1 MATNNP
7 VLNSIIKYRIPLIV
21 IIVLAV
27 LIFGIIDYSYGL
39 RVESA
44 KSKVIRENIDYSD
57 QAQFIAGFNQE
68 TKLDILKK
76 SELINE
82 YAIAGLAASG
92 NQKKLHEY
100 ISIKVDVNSA
110 LTSFDDMYRT
120 QVGNV
125 YLSNCNSIL
134 GIAIQNKN
142 FESVKTLIEKG
153 NVTNKYGC
161 ELYEAVNSDQI
172 ALAQYLFQEK
182 GFNVN
187 SEDLKDL
194 TKRCKQSIGLIQ
206 LTKDIGDVLAC
217 ENSTLLDQYIPK
229 LNQEAKDQNLRTAV
243 ENNYTTAINLLIR
256 AGASVESLP
265 TLDLVSLAIDKKS
278 DAMIA
283 YLVNKGKKLPDT
295 IKDDNTFVYAVKN
308 NFIDTAK
315 ALVEKGFDLNTLYKP
330 QSDKDFTIPVI
341 YTAVSDGQKEILQMM
356 IDKNNSVKKLDT
368 LNKNQLLAFA
378 LDQFGKKATINQRE
392 VLKILIDQGLDIN
405 SNLIYKSSGVYETK
419 TYPVWSVPFIDG
431 ISFQPEEKIV
441 DYRYQLNE
449 FFKSIVSLKP
459 IAKFELDNKYSL
471 FYVANSGSVEATNYM
486 LSNGYTIEDKV
497 KNESEYTLLHTLID
511 KSDLEGIKNAIAKK
525 INLNRL
531 FDDRSYINYTEA
543 KKVLFDRS
551 AILELLKQGGEK
563 Q

>member
-1 MATNNP
+1 MPSNNP
-7 VLNSIIKYRIPLIV
+7 IFTNLIKFRIPLI
-21 IIVLAV
+21 ILIVLAA

-92 NQKKLHEY
+92 NQKKLPEY

-110 LTSFDDMYRT
+110 LTGFDDMYRT

-134 GIAIQNKN
+134 GIAIQNKD

-161 ELYEAVNSDQI
+161 ELYEAVNTDQI

-194 TKRCKQSIGLIQ
+194 TKRCKQGIGLIQ

-229 LNQEAKDQNLRTAV
+229 LNQEAKDKNLRTAV
-243 ENNYTTAINLLIR
+243 ENNYSTAINHLIR

-265 TLDLVSLAIDKKS
+265 TLDLVSLALDKKS

-283 YLVNKGKKLPDT
+283 YLINKGKKLPDT
-295 IKDDNTFVYAVKN
+295 IKDDIPFVYAVKN

-315 ALVEKGFDLNTLYKP
+315 ALVEKGFDLNTLYRP
-330 QSDKDFTIPVI
+330 QSAKDFTIPVI

-356 IDKNNSVKKLDT
+356 IDKNNSIKKLDT

-378 LDQFGKKATINQRE
+378 LDQFGKKATTNQRE

-405 SNLIYKSSGVYETK
+405 SNLIYKSSGEYETK

-459 IAKFELDNKYSL
+459 TAKFELDNKNSL
-471 FYVANSGSVEATNYM
+471 YYVANSGSVEATNYM

-497 KNESEYTLLHTLID
+497 KNDSDYTVLHTLID
-511 KSDLEGIKNAIAKK
+511 RSDVEGIKNVIAKK

-543 KKVLFDRS
+543 KKVLNERS
-551 AILELLKQGGEK
+551 AILELLKQGGER